1 MNQPMKNQAL
11 NPKLIWRQV
20 NPINKITFKKIQSL
34 KAISFIR
41 VASRIGYGKQDP
53 NNNA

>member
-11 NPKLIWRQV
+11 NPKLIWNQV
-20 NPINKITFKKIQSL
+20 NPINKITSRKIQSL
-34 KAISFIR
+34 KVISFIK
-41 VASRIGYGKQDP
+41 VASRIGYGRQDP